1 MRQRETYSP
10 LALFLLPVVLV
21 ALPVALFWSA
31 ASLQGAFYYGD
42 IVGQFYPFKVAFARS
57 LAAGQLPLWT
67 PDIMAG
73 YPLHGE
79 AEGGFLYPLAL
90 LLARLVPPVAALNY
104 QLLLHLMI
112 AGLGTYAYCRL
123 VGVSPL
129 AAAFGGTAF
138 MLSGFLVAHLNHLSI
153 ISAAA
158 WLPLLLAFAEL
169 MIRRERLGP
178 YAALLAVA
186 IGLQLS
192 AGHAQMAFLSLL
204 AVGLYV
210 LFGAIGEFLN
220 GEGLGRPLLL
230 LVSCA
235 GAVALGAALAAPQ
248 LLYTIELTGLSVR
261 GGGLSGEFFT
271 SFSFPPP
278 YVATFLLPF
287 LAGDPFGTT
296 TPATAAE
303 WVGYVGVLPLVLAVY
318 ACLFRRDRYTFS
330 FLLLAILA
338 LSLAIGQWN
347 PFYANLAGVPV
358 FNYFRVPARYL
369 FLYTFA
375 VVGLAALGFE
385 RLLRPGLPAA
395 GALPRWAMALLGAV
409 VLALAGLVLSA
420 AREVKQLLALWQ
432 FLPWALLLLALGL
445 VVLRGRLL
453 LRTAPFVALSAVLL
467 GSDLYAFA
475 TVYGHTFNA
484 TVPPAELERRPGIT
498 AVLRQETEPYRVWT
512 YERIYPA
519 AVGVREAMTAN
530 YALAAGVPSFNG
542 NLPLSLASYREYAG
556 RLPASARLANL
567 ANIKYVLI
575 PQILADD
582 EASERE
588 NLANPLSPS
597 PVGRKIEFPP
607 TPVVALEVES
617 SLSHAADLPDGT
629 VVAEVVV
636 SDGRGEQI
644 IPLRAGIET
653 AEWAYDRPDVRD
665 QVKHRRPQVLRQW
678 PARSG
683 FPAQEHLGNTYVA
696 RLPLARET
704 SPSAIEIRP
713 HHPQGYV
720 QVERVVLVDAAGG
733 RTPLSHLAGW
743 GDFELAYR
751 SQEVVAYR
759 NRDVLPRFTIVHNAR
774 EAKDQEEAWRQLLA
788 GDFDPAGEVVL
799 GPPEQPGRLQRLLA
813 LLPFGDSGMG
823 TPGEGTPAAADGV
836 QPVAMEAQSLSLRAN
851 LTAPGYLVVSDTYYP
866 GWRAYVDGRPVPI
879 LRANWL
885 FRAVALPAGEHT
897 VEMRYEPPLAGLGWL
912 VAGLAALAL
921 LGLTVLWPRPA
932 VSSASSWRG
941 T

>member
-10 LALFLLPVVLV
+10 LASFLLPVALV
-21 ALPVALFWSA
+21 AIPVVLFWSA
-31 ASLQGAFYYGD
+31 ATLRGAFYYGD
-42 IVGQFYPFKVAFARS
+42 IVGQFYPFKVALARS

-79 AEGGFLYPLAL
+79 AEGGFLYPLSLA
-90 LLARLVPPVAALNY
+90 LARLFSPVAALNY

-112 AGLGTYAYCRL
+112 AGLGTYAYGRV
-123 VGVSPL
+123 VGLAPP
-129 AAAFGGTAF
+129 AAALAGAVF
-138 MLSGFLVAHLNHLSI
+138 MLSGFLIAHLNHLSI

-158 WLPLLLAFAEL
+158 WLPVLLALAEL
-169 MIRRERLGP
+169 MIRRQRLGP
-178 YAALLAVA
+178 FAALLAAA
-186 IGLQLS
+186 IGLQFS
-192 AGHAQMAFLSLL
+192 AGHAQMTFLSLL

-210 LFGAIGEFLN
+210 LFGAVAEFLN

-230 LVSCA
+230 LVGYA
-235 GAVALGAALAAPQ
+235 GAVLLGAALAAPQ
-248 LLYTIELTGLSVR
+248 LLHTLELTGLSVR

-278 YVATFLLPF
+278 YLATFLVPF

-303 WVGYVGVLPLVLAVY
+303 WVGYVGMLPLVLALY
-318 ACLFRRDRYTFS
+318 ACLFRRDRYTFF
-330 FLLLAILA
+330 FLSLAILA

-347 PFYANLAGVPV
+347 PFYEKLANVPV

-375 VVGLAALGFE
+375 VVGLAALGCD
-385 RLLRPGLPAA
+385 RLLRPGLPLSRS
-395 GALPRWAMALLGAV
+395 LPRPAVALLGVV
-409 VLALAGLVLSA
+409 VLALVGLVLA
-420 AREVKQLLALWQ
+420 AAGELKQLLALWQ
-432 FLPWALLLLALGL
+432 ILPGVLLVLAVGL

-453 LRTAPFVALSAVLL
+453 LRAAPFMALAAALV
-467 GSDLYAFA
+467 GADLYAFA
-475 TVYGHTFNA
+475 AVYGHTFNA
-484 TVPPAELERRPGIT
+484 TVPPAEMERPPGIT
-498 AVLRQETEPYRVWT
+498 AVLRQETEPYRIWT
-512 YERIYPA
+512 HERIYPA
-519 AVGVREAMTAN
+519 AVGVREALTAN

-542 NLPLSLASYREYAG
+542 YLPLSLAGYREYAG
-556 RLPASARLANL
+556 RLPTSARLANL
-567 ANIKYVLI
+567 ANVKYVLI

-597 PVGRKIEFPP
+597 PVGRKVEFPP

-636 SDGRGEQI
+636 SDGHGEQT

-653 AEWAYDRPDVRD
+653 AEWAYDRPDVRA
-665 QVKHRRPQVLRQW
+665 QVKHKRPQVLRQW

-683 FPAQEHLGNTYVA
+683 FPGEEHLGNTYVA

-704 SPSAIEIRP
+704 SLTAVEIRP
-713 HHPQGYV
+713 RHPQGYV
-720 QVERVVLVDAAGG
+720 LVERVVLVDAAG
-733 RTPLSHLAGW
+733 RRLPLSHLAGA

-751 SQEVVAYR
+751 SHEVVAYR

-774 EAKDQEEAWRQLLA
+774 EARDQEEAWRHLL
-788 GDFDPAGEVVL
+788 GSDFDPASEVVL
-799 GPPEQPGRLQRLLA
+799 GPPEVPGRLQRLLA
-813 LLPFGDSGMG
+813 LLPFGGGGESA
-823 TPGEGTPAAADGV
+823 PAEGTPAAADGV
-836 QPVAMEAQSLSLRAN
+836 QLVAMEAQSLSLRAS
-851 LTAPGYLVVSDTYYP
+851 LAAPGYLVMADTNYP
-866 GWRAYVDGRPVPI
+866 GWRVYVDGRPATI

-885 FRAVALPAGEHT
+885 FRAVALPPGEHT
-897 VEMRYEPPLAGLGWL
+897 VELRYEPPLVGAGWL
-912 VAGLAALAL
+912 IAGLATLAL
-921 LGLTVLWPRPA
+921 LALAFVWPRLGA
-932 VSSASSWRG
+932 SSATGWRG
-941 T
+941 A